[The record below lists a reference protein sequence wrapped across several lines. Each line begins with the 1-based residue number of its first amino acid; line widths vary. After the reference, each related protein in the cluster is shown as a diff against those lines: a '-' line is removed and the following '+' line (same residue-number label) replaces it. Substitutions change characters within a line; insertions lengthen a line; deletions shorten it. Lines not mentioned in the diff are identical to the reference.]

1 MDILVLTGNDLTIE
15 DCSNYLTHHQSVKI
29 ADTAVQKM
37 QNARTVV
44 EKAIKTG
51 KTIYGVNTGFGKLA
65 DVRIENEN
73 LAQLQINLVRSHAA
87 GVGEPLDTDLV
98 RLMMLLKANALAKGY
113 SGNRPVVAQRLVD
126 MLNNDIR
133 PVIPSKGS
141 VGASGDLAPLAH
153 LALCLIGEGE
163 VAYRGRV
170 QPSMYAF
177 IHNNLKPVEL
187 QAKEGLAVLNGTQVS
202 LAAGI
207 LAILRLENIERAADI
222 IGALSVEALKGT
234 DVPFRP
240 EIHQAR
246 GLSGQSCSA
255 SNLYRLL
262 QNSEIH
268 ESHRDCGKVQ
278 DMYSLRCMPQVHG
291 ASRDVVRNAKD
302 IFTKEANAS
311 TDNPVVL
318 AETNEIISGGNFH
331 AEPVGM
337 QLDSLAIAVAE
348 FGSISERRIAAMMDP
363 QMSQMPAFL
372 TKHSGLE
379 SGFMLPQVT
388 AAALVSENKVLA
400 HPSTVDS
407 IPTSANQEDHVSMAP
422 YAGRKLLDI
431 IENVEIVLGIEL
443 LCAAQGIDLK
453 EGLQPAEHLQP
464 AYALIREH
472 VPEYT
477 EDRVHSK
484 DIEAATHLIRSG
496 ELVNTVNKSLELE

>member
-1 MDILVLTGNDLTIE
+1 MDTLVLTGNNLTIE
-15 DCSNYLTHHQSVKI
+15 DCSIFLSEHQSVQI
-29 ADTAVQKM
+29 DESANQKM
-37 QNARTVV
+37 QNARVVV
-44 EKAIKTG
+44 EQAIKTG

-65 DVRIENEN
+65 DVRIDNEN
-73 LAQLQINLVRSHAA
+73 LAQLQVNLVRSHAA
-87 GVGEPLDTDLV
+87 GVGKPLDSDLV

-126 MLNNDIR
+126 MLNNDIQ

-163 VAYRGRV
+163 VKYRGRV

-177 IHNNLKPVEL
+177 KHADLQPVEL

-207 LAILRLENIERAADI
+207 WAILQLENIQRAADVV
-222 IGALSVEALKGT
+222 GALSVEALKGT

-246 GLSGQSCSA
+246 GLNGQIHSA
-255 SNLYRLL
+255 GNLYNLL

-291 ASRDVVRNAKD
+291 ASRDAIRNAKE
-302 IFTKEANAS
+302 IFNKEANAS

-331 AEPVGM
+331 AEPVGI
-337 QLDSLAIAVAE
+337 QLDALAIAAAE
-348 FGSISERRIAAMMDP
+348 FASISERRIAAMMDP

-372 TKHSGLE
+372 TPHSGLQ

-431 IENVEIVLGIEL
+431 IENVEMVLGIEL

-453 EGLQPAEHLQP
+453 EGLKPAENLQ
-464 AYALIREH
+464 AAFAMVREH

-484 DIEAATHLIRSG
+484 DIKSAARLIHSG
-496 ELVNTVNKSLELE
+496 ELVKTVNKSLVLK

>member
-1 MDILVLTGNDLTIE
+1 MNSLVLTGYNLTIE
-15 DCSNYLTHHQSVKI
+15 DCASFLADHPSVSIAQSAI
-29 ADTAVQKM
+29 EKM
-37 QNARTVV
+37 EKARAVV
-44 EKAIKTG
+44 ENAIASG
-51 KTIYGVNTGFGKLA
+51 ETIYGVNTGFGKLA
-65 DVRIENEN
+65 DVRIDNEN
-73 LAQLQINLVRSHAA
+73 LTQLQVNLVRSHAA
-87 GVGEPLDTDLV
+87 GIGDPLPKDFV

-113 SGNRPVVAQRLVD
+113 SGNRPVIAQRLVD
-126 MLNNDIR
+126 MLNADIQ

-163 VAYRGRV
+163 VIFRGRSS
-170 QPSMYAF
+170 PAMYAF
-177 IHNNLKPVEL
+177 RHNNLEPVQL
-187 QAKEGLAVLNGTQVS
+187 QAKEGLAILNGTQVS
-202 LAAGI
+202 LASGI
-207 LAILRLENIERAADI
+207 LAILRLENLQRAADI
-222 IGALSVEALKGT
+222 IGAMSVEALKGT

-246 GLSGQSCSA
+246 GLESQQRSA
-255 SNLYRLL
+255 KNLFALL
-262 QNSEIH
+262 QESEIH

-291 ASRDVVRNAKD
+291 ASRDVIRHAKEIFVR
-302 IFTKEANAS
+302 EANAS

-318 AETNEIISGGNFH
+318 AESNEIISGGNFH

-337 QLDSLAIAVAE
+337 QLDNLAIAAAE
-348 FGSISERRIAAMMDP
+348 FANISERRTAAMMDP

-372 TKHSGLE
+372 TPHSGLE

-422 YAGRKLLDI
+422 YAGRKLLEI
-431 IENVEIVLGIEL
+431 IENTETVLGIEW

-453 EGLQPAEHLQP
+453 DGLQPAKALQP
-464 AYALIREH
+464 VYSLLREH
-472 VPEYT
+472 VKEYSA
-477 EDRVHSK
+477 DRVHSR
-484 DIEAATHLIRSG
+484 DIQVAAHLIHSG
-496 ELVNTVNKSLELE
+496 ELVKSVNKNIELE